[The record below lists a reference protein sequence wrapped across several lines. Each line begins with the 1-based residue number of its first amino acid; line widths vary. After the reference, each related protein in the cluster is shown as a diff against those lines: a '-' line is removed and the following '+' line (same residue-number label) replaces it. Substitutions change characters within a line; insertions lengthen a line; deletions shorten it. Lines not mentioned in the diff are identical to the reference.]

1 MKHFASCLAI
11 AAVGA
16 LASYGLAA
24 RAAPAPAASAP
35 AGTYEMD
42 LSHTS
47 VIFRIDHIG
56 LSAYTG
62 RFTRVSGQLKFD
74 PAQPAAQSVTAE
86 IDATSLQTNYPEP
99 AKLDFDAQ
107 IRKQFLA
114 AETYPKITFRSTKVE
129 LTGPSTAR
137 ITGDFT
143 LHGVTKPVTLETT
156 FNGGYPK
163 GGMDPAAARIG
174 FSAHGSFKRSDFGM
188 KQFVPP
194 PGTHFG
200 VGDEIEVII
209 ETEFG
214 MK

>member
-1 MKHFASCLAI
+1 MKHIALCLAVV
-11 AAVGA
+11 AA
-16 LASYGLAA
+16 GLISS
-24 RAAPAPAASAP
+24 APADASAASAP
-35 AGTYEMD
+35 AGVYEMD

-47 VIFRIDHIG
+47 VIFRIDHLG
-56 LSAYTG
+56 LSRYTG
-62 RFTRVSGQLKFD
+62 SFTRATGKLTFD
-74 PAQPAAQSVTAE
+74 PAKPAAQSVSAV

-99 AKLDFDAQ
+99 TKLDFDAQ

-114 AETYPKITFRSTKVE
+114 TERYPQIIFKSTKVE
-129 LTGPSTAR
+129 LTGPATAR
-137 ITGDFT
+137 VTGDFT
-143 LHGVTKPVTLETT
+143 LHGVTKPVILETT

-174 FSAHGSFKRSDFGM
+174 FSARGTFKRSDFGM

-194 PGTHFG
+194 LGTHLG

-209 ETEFG
+209 ETEFA

>member
-1 MKHFASCLAI
+1 MKHIALSLAVAAAGMTMFAPAD
-11 AAVGA
+11 AP
-16 LASYGLAA
+16 
-24 RAAPAPAASAP
+24 AAPAPA
-35 AGTYEMD
+35 GFYEMD

-47 VIFRIDHIG
+47 VTFRIDHLG
-56 LSAYTG
+56 LSRYTG
-62 RFTRVSGQLKFD
+62 QFTRATGKLSFD
-74 PAQPAAQSVTAE
+74 PANPAAQSVSAV

-114 AETYPKITFRSTKVE
+114 TETYPQIIFKSTKVE
-129 LTGPSTAR
+129 MTGSSTAR
-137 ITGDFT
+137 VTGDFT
-143 LHGVTKPVTLETT
+143 LHGVTRPVTLETT

-163 GGMDPAAARIG
+163 GAMDPTAARIG
-174 FSAHGSFKRSDFGM
+174 FSAHGTFKRSDFGM

-209 ETEFG
+209 ETEFA

>member
-1 MKHFASCLAI
+1 MKHI
-11 AAVGA
+11 ATSLA
-16 LASYGLAA
+16 LAAAGAVLSYGLS
-24 RAAPAPAASAP
+24 APAATAPMAP
-35 AGTYEMD
+35 AGAYEMD

-47 VIFRIDHIG
+47 VTFRIDHVG
-56 LSAYTG
+56 LSRYTG
-62 RFTRVSGQLKFD
+62 RFTRATGQLAFD
-74 PAQPAAQSVTAE
+74 PAKPAAQSVSAE

-114 AETYPKITFRSTKVE
+114 AETYPKITFHSTKVE

-137 ITGDFT
+137 VTGDFT
-143 LHGVTKPVTLETT
+143 LHGVTKPMTLETT

-163 GGMDPAAARIG
+163 GGMDPTAARIG
-174 FSAHGSFKRSDFGM
+174 FSAHGVFNRSDFGM

-209 ETEFG
+209 ETEFA

>member
-1 MKHFASCLAI
+1 MKLFARF
-11 AAVGA
+11 
-16 LASYGLAA
+16 LAA
-24 RAAPAPAASAP
+24 TAASLALCAPVEAISAQAP
-35 AGTYEMD
+35 AGVYEMD

-47 VIFRIDHIG
+47 VIFRIDHLG
-56 LSAYTG
+56 LSRYTG
-62 RFTRVSGQLKFD
+62 RFTRATGKLTFD
-74 PAQPAAQSVTAE
+74 PANPTAQSVNAV

-99 AKLDFDAQ
+99 TKLDFDAQ

-114 AETYPKITFRSTKVE
+114 AESYPTITFQSTKVE

-137 ITGDFT
+137 VTGDFT
-143 LHGVTKPVTLETT
+143 LHGVTKPITLETT

-163 GGMDPAAARIG
+163 GGMDPTAARIG
-174 FSAHGSFKRSDFGM
+174 FSAHGVFKRSDFGM

-200 VGDEIEVII
+200 VGDEIDVII
-209 ETEFG
+209 ETEFA